1 MSSEGSVP
9 SRSASAAST
18 SAWWPVVEAHGR
30 TWTAFRAL
38 GADLTVWSPR
48 AAATAACIDDGAVV
62 AYATVPR
69 AAVAAGEPIAA
80 ESALVDVAEAFVA
93 AQRGAGRRACF
104 FGTEGRLA
112 RSPQLARR
120 LLGEQPVWDPR
131 GWDAHVRGHRSLR
144 EQLRRARAK
153 GVRVMALDVA
163 ALDVAEWRRAIDT
176 LVERWRATRSMAT
189 MEFLVRFDLTHDR
202 AQRRLF
208 VAMQHDQLVG
218 LVALAP
224 VPARRG
230 WLLEHVLR
238 DPDAP
243 NGTAELLVDHTMRA
257 LAVDDVPWATLGLAP
272 LHGDVDA
279 GFARIR
285 LLARPLFNFAG
296 LASFKRKLQP
306 DAWEPI
312 YLAWPRT
319 GSGWRALLDGLRAF
333 AGGRLWRFAVRTLLR
348 GPAPV
353 LQALEAL
360 LVPWTLLLALLPV
373 SPWFPS
379 RVVQGAWVVFDVMLL
394 GALITLRH
402 HSTRRGAR
410 ARRRAAQLGVAVAI
424 AVSLDAVLTTMEA
437 LWWRAPWDTGVVG
450 RVGTLMACVGPAV
463 AAAMLWGTARRARVL
478 ARPRPPVDAH
488 DRASSACLT
497 VAPSAPVAAVTVTF
511 DT

>member
-1 MSSEGSVP
+1 MKSEGSVP
-9 SRSASAAST
+9 LARASAHEPVTSHEPVS
-18 SAWWPVVEAHGR
+18 SAWWPVVAAHGR

-38 GADLTVWSPR
+38 GADLTIWSPS
-48 AAATAACIDDGAVV
+48 AMATAHGDEQALV
-62 AYATVPR
+62 AYAAVSR

-80 ESALVDVAEAFVA
+80 EAQLVSVAEAFVA
-93 AQRGAGRRACF
+93 AQRAAGRRACF

-153 GVRVMALDVA
+153 GVRVMPLAMA
-163 ALDVAEWRRAIDT
+163 ALDVPMWRDAIDT
-176 LVERWRATRSMAT
+176 LVARWRATRSMAT
-189 MEFLVRFDLTHDR
+189 MGFLVRFDLTHDR
-202 AQRRLF
+202 DRRRLF
-208 VAMQHDQLVG
+208 VALQGDALVG

-243 NGTAELLVDHTMRA
+243 NGTAELLVDFGMRA
-257 LAVDDVPWATLGLAP
+257 LAAEDVRWATLGLAP

-285 LLARPLFNFAG
+285 RLARPLFNFAG
-296 LASFKRKLQP
+296 LAAFKRKLEP

-312 YLAWPRT
+312 YLAWPRER
-319 GSGWRALLDGLRAF
+319 SGWRALIDGLRAF
-333 AGGRLWRFAVRTLLR
+333 ADGALWRFGARTLLR
-348 GPAPV
+348 GPKPV

-379 RVVQGAWVVFDVMLL
+379 RVVQGGWVSFDVLLL
-394 GALITLRH
+394 GALVVLRRR
-402 HSTRRGAR
+402 STRRGVPAR
-410 ARRRAAQLGVAVAI
+410 QRTARLSVAVAS
-424 AVSLDAVLTTMEA
+424 AVSLDALLTTTEA
-437 LWWRAPWDTGVVG
+437 FAWRAPWHAGAVG
-450 RVGTLMACVGPAV
+450 RIGTVLACLGPAI

-478 ARPRPPVDAH
+478 AGRRPLVTP
-488 DRASSACLT
+488 ASTPA
-497 VAPSAPVAAVTVTF
+497 VATTVTF
-511 DT
+511 DR